1 MDYKLFL
8 SLVNDELEY
17 IQPFDFE
24 GEYELMKAA
33 GALVVLKE
41 YIEAKINKST
51 ENEDAVEKK
60 NFTAFFCSRKGDS
73 NVKWRFVYGVSVPCE
88 NDG

>member
-17 IQPFDFE
+17 LEPFDLS

-33 GALVVLKE
+33 GALVILKE
-41 YIEAKINKST
+41 YIEARLK
-51 ENEDAVEKK
+51 E
-60 NFTAFFCSRKGDS
+60 
-73 NVKWRFVYGVSVPCE
+73 E
-88 NDG
+88 NDTQVYQITRDEKN

>member
-8 SLVNDELEY
+8 SLVNEELEY

-41 YIEAKINKST
+41 YIEAKINK
-51 ENEDAVEKK
+51 
-60 NFTAFFCSRKGDS
+60 
-73 NVKWRFVYGVSVPCE
+73 
-88 NDG
+88 